1 LSDRVF
7 ANWSPWRLF
16 FRQFRTKDTVLQQVL
31 LNGVVLA
38 VNYSLIAL
46 GITLIFGIMNI
57 LNFAHGQMFMIGGF
71 VVYYVYG
78 LFGVNYFVSLIAVVV
93 VLGAIGWCF
102 ETFFF
107 RRMRKIATRE
117 ENSML
122 LAVGTALLLENI
134 ALSAFGEKQRGVPP
148 IVTGV
153 FRIGDAF
160 LPAGRLL
167 VMVLATFLIV
177 GLLLFVQYT
186 KLGRAM
192 RALAQDREV
201 TYLMGVNA
209 DRVAALGFA
218 VGAALA
224 GLAGGLLVT
233 VFGVNSGVGNVY
245 SIKAFI
251 MIMIGGA
258 GVVPGAILGGVVLG
272 FAEAIGYAVLP
283 GSITYL
289 LIFVALIVFLL
300 FRPQGLMGKPWG

>member
-1 LSDRVF
+1 MLV
-7 ANWSPWRLF
+7 
-16 FRQFRTKDTVLQQVL
+16 
-31 LNGVVLA
+31 NGVVLA
-38 VNYSLIAL
+38 VNYALIAL
-46 GITLIFGIMNI
+46 GITLIFSIMNI

-71 VVYYVYG
+71 VVYYLYG
-78 LFGVNYFVSLIAVVV
+78 LFRINYFVSLIAVVI

-107 RRMRKIATRE
+107 RRIRKIATRE

-122 LAVGTALLLENI
+122 LAVGTALLLENL
-134 ALSAFGEKQRGVPP
+134 ALSIFGEKQRGVPP
-148 IVTGV
+148 VVTGV
-153 FRIGDAF
+153 FRIGDAY

-167 VMVLATFLIV
+167 VMVLALALIV
-177 GLLLFVQYT
+177 GLLLLVQYT
-186 KLGRAM
+186 KVGRAM

-201 TYLMGVNA
+201 THLMGVNV
-209 DRVAALGFA
+209 DRVAAYGFA
-218 VGAALA
+218 LGAALA

-258 GVVPGAILGGVVLG
+258 GVVPGAILGAIVLG
-272 FAEAIGYAVLP
+272 FVEAIGYQLLP

-289 LIFVALIVFLL
+289 LIFIALIVFLI
-300 FRPQGLMGKPWG
+300 FRPQGLLGKPWG